1 MTLQPIFDYKILL
14 KSLFRKIFSNKVFVK
29 SGRLAFNHIINIIK
43 ASDKKIKKGYITKS
57 YMS

>member
-14 KSLFRKIFSNKVFVK
+14 KSLFRKKIFFNKIFFK

-43 ASDKKIKKGYITKS
+43 AYE
-57 YMS
+57 